1 MTQPE
6 RRTTRLEAL
15 DVEGEGEY
23 RLVVPARSAD
33 AAAPSD
39 VTPATATLQLWQE
52 APALGD
58 PALLATLRLE
68 APGATLG
75 STPESLGLAWKTA
88 GTVDPFKPA
97 VLTRGPGVKVLG
109 VERHRSADHL
119 VRSRLGRGR
128 YTSVKTNPRLDR
140 GGYMFAPADTP
151 DADLTP
157 DWLWRN
163 AQPRQEKVLCVGVQL
178 EGDATEHRLPV
189 LHPRAMAPAD
199 RWGAVTVG
207 LRAVLALTGGGETR
221 EHALPGPSWS
231 QPALEFLDDAREH
244 AAGRLAAGLINEY
257 GNPRQTPPLR
267 PRDWVSDVA
276 HDSDVGRAFRTAVRE
291 ATTFIN
297 ANLPAG
303 SDVTISEWELAVTF
317 LTEGGIFPLR
327 SAFSSGDLRVT
338 YNGYGSLGIDS
349 YVTRWRSDSQGIR
362 AYTAPTLTAMIR
374 DKRNVTW
381 NTNEVG
387 DRLETFMDLE
397 TQDACYAVGGL
408 VAESKLAFARDLR
421 DAAIVGPWAGRVPD
435 LPEHVQFFWTTLY
448 YNTGTGNGRSTLRN
462 QGLHYHDVIWFYA
475 DDHGQYSRFEKFN
488 ANWRTATFR
497 LIRAGFPAWT
507 I

>member
-39 VTPATATLQLWQE
+39 ATPATATLQLWQD

-75 STPESLGLAWKTA
+75 STPESLGLAWKTT

-97 VLTRGPGVKVLG
+97 VLARGPGVKVLG

-128 YTSVKTNPRLDR
+128 YTSVRTNPRLDR

-178 EGDATEHRLPV
+178 EGDAT
-189 LHPRAMAPAD
+189 
-199 RWGAVTVG
+199 
-207 LRAVLALTGGGETR
+207 
-221 EHALPGPSWS
+221 
-231 QPALEFLDDAREH
+231 
-244 AAGRLAAGLINEY
+244 
-257 GNPRQTPPLR
+257 
-267 PRDWVSDVA
+267 
-276 HDSDVGRAFRTAVRE
+276 
-291 ATTFIN
+291 
-297 ANLPAG
+297 
-303 SDVTISEWELAVTF
+303 
-317 LTEGGIFPLR
+317 
-327 SAFSSGDLRVT
+327 
-338 YNGYGSLGIDS
+338 
-349 YVTRWRSDSQGIR
+349 
-362 AYTAPTLTAMIR
+362 
-374 DKRNVTW
+374 
-381 NTNEVG
+381 
-387 DRLETFMDLE
+387 
-397 TQDACYAVGGL
+397 
-408 VAESKLAFARDLR
+408 
-421 DAAIVGPWAGRVPD
+421 
-435 LPEHVQFFWTTLY
+435 
-448 YNTGTGNGRSTLRN
+448 
-462 QGLHYHDVIWFYA
+462 
-475 DDHGQYSRFEKFN
+475 
-488 ANWRTATFR
+488 
-497 LIRAGFPAWT
+497 
-507 I
+507 